1 MNTIEINGKCF
12 NEDEIKQLIELVN
25 ELLDSNET
33 MRANVIAMSAKLE
46 NEELK
51 VRRLVGELYL
61 LQQHKNNYTA

>member
-1 MNTIEINGKCF
+1 MNTIEINNKVF

-51 VRRLVGELYL
+51 VKRLIGELYL